1 MNVGGGG
8 CKDLCMA
15 PVLSKGEAIAG
26 ILQQEHG
33 LIEYHTFPGT
43 GKVLQTN
50 IPHKM
55 SNLPLSLKD
64 ILPPPALGEH
74 SKELLLRLG
83 YTGEQA
89 ESLAQEGVI
98 KVSIKE
104 E

>member
-1 MNVGGGG
+1 M
-8 CKDLCMA
+8 
-15 PVLSKGEAIAG
+15 
-26 ILQQEHG
+26 
-33 LIEYHTFPGT
+33 
-43 GKVLQTN
+43 LQTN

-64 ILPPPALGEH
+64 ALPPPALGEH
-74 SKELLLRLG
+74 SRELLLRLG

-89 ESLAQEGVI
+89 KRMAEEGVI